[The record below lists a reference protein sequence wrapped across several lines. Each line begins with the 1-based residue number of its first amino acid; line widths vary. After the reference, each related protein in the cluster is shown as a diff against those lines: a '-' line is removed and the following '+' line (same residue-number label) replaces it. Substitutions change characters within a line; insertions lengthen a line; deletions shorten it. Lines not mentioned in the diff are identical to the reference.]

1 MKTQAT
7 VQLFS
12 SHLFIAEDD
21 DTVARVHVK
30 GKKQELQAWSP
41 FYSQVKSMCG
51 AEELSD
57 EIGLNCYQNM
67 KQSLFTYHFISAVQ
81 IKQLFQLVLQVL
93 KWIKKCSKH

>member
-1 MKTQAT
+1 MPP
-7 VQLFS
+7 FC
-12 SHLFIAEDD
+12 SHLFAAEDD
-21 DTVARVHVK
+21 DTVARVHVE
-30 GKKQELQAWSP
+30 GKKQELQAWCP
-41 FYSQVKSMCG
+41 FHSQVKSMCG

-81 IKQLFQLVLQVL
+81 IQQLFQLVLQVF